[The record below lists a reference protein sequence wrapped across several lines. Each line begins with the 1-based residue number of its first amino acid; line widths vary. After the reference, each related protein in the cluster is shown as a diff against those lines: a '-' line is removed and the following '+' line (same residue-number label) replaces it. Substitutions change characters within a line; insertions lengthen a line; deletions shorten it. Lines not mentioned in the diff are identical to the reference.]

1 MVPLVFI
8 RLSQICR
15 RNAAPTTL
23 LNGVVPLSTVRPI
36 SHAAV
41 ADHNPEASPHTVI
54 KRVCFWVCDSYYN
67 QQKKSTHSDSTRP
80 LLNLPIDAD
89 SLTADQAITVIASLA
104 DEAGSMVALSFFHWA
119 IGFAKFKHCM
129 RFYIVAAS
137 CLIKNGNFERTHE
150 VLRYMLWNF
159 AEVGMLKE
167 SIDMVLELRS
177 HGLVLSSHTL
187 NCALSVVNGMGCFE
201 IAQNVFDEMCERGVI
216 PDAYSFESM
225 VVAYCRAGRVS
236 DADRWLSDMLSRG
249 FLVDKATCS
258 LILNMLCANGRVN
271 RALWVFNKMVEIG
284 LKPNVVHFSC
294 LINGLSSRG
303 SVKQA
308 FELLE
313 EMARRG
319 LKPNVY
325 THTSLIDGLCKK
337 GWTDKAF
344 RLFLKLVR
352 SDNYKPNV
360 YTYTAMIDGYCKE
373 EKLQRA
379 EMLLEK
385 MKEQGLS
392 PNVNTYTTLIDGHA
406 KAGEFDRAYELMDA
420 MEKDDLAPN
429 TWTYN
434 AVMNG
439 FCKKGRLPEA
449 YKLLKVCYR
458 NGVFP
463 DKFTYTILISASCK
477 QDGDVR
483 RAFAIFSV
491 MLKEG
496 IGVDMHTYTSLISLL
511 SRLRKMGE
519 CERILSDA
527 AKMGL
532 NPTTQTYTCMVSG
545 YCRDG
550 NIEKA
555 MKVFNEMSEY
565 GCAPDSFTY
574 GALIGGLCKES
585 MLNEA
590 RTLFSEMNDKGFSP
604 CEVTRVTI
612 AYELCKKGESSAA
625 MALLDRLER
634 KLRVRTVSTLVRKLC
649 SEQKV
654 DVAAQFFDKLLDA
667 TKTVDRVTLAA
678 FMTACYESNNYAL
691 VSDMSTRMTKEK
703 LEQHLMISAHLKC
716 LQQKGVS
723 LTRGVDEAYRR
734 PHLWLRLRQF
744 FSLPMKLSS
753 SILALLAYRG
763 QSDTPPEFEPSIRI
777 VELFWLQFFQILL
790 RLRGTRGDIETGF
803 PGLIPERRAVRVHA
817 TRPVNTNSL
826 AFLVTVLLLFMILNS
841 HQMSPNF
848 LLWLVLGVFLMAT
861 TLRMYATCQQLQAQ
875 AQAHAVAAS
884 GLLGHT
890 ELRLHMPP
898 SIALA
903 TRGRLQG
910 LRLQLA
916 LLDREFDDLDY
927 ETLRA
932 LDSDNVPTASMT
944 DEEINALPVHKYKV
958 SGPQGVNSSAQQGSS
973 SASVEKKQDLPN
985 PQVGLKTSDDDL
997 TCSVCL
1003 EQVTAGELIRSLPC
1017 LHQFHVN
1024 CIDPWL
1030 RQQGTCPVCKY
1041 RAGSQWS
1048 EIAQGEIDA
1057 SDMV

>member
-1 MVPLVFI
+1 MTVLKGEEVAVVQKWEMVVVHAVGEGGGGDKQDEKGGGDDNG
-8 RLSQICR
+8 RWSQICR

-23 LNGVVPLSTVRPI
+23 LNGIVPLSTVRPI
-36 SHAAV
+36 CHAAI
-41 ADHNPEASPHTVI
+41 ADHNPAASPLTVI

-67 QQKKSTHSDSTRP
+67 QQKKSTLFDSTRP

-89 SLTADQAITVIASLA
+89 SLTPEQAITVIASLA
-104 DEAGSMVALSFFHWA
+104 DETGSMVALGFFYWA

-129 RFYIVAAS
+129 WFYIVAAS

-150 VLRYMLWNF
+150 VLRCMLWNF

-167 SIDMVLELRS
+167 SIDMRL
-177 HGLVLSSHTL
+177 
-187 NCALSVVNGMGCFE
+187 
-201 IAQNVFDEMCERGVI
+201 I
-216 PDAYSFESM
+216 PDSYSFESM

-236 DADRWLSDMLSRG
+236 DADRWLSEMLSRG

-258 LILNMLCANGRVN
+258 LILNMLRANGRVN

-284 LKPNVVHFSC
+284 LKPNLVHFSC

-352 SDNYKPNV
+352 SENYKPNV

-379 EMLLEK
+379 EMLLKK

-406 KAGEFDRAYELMDA
+406 KAGEFDRAYELMDT
-420 MEKDDLAPN
+420 MEKDGLAPN
-429 TWTYN
+429 TCTN
-434 AVMNG
+434 
-439 FCKKGRLPEA
+439 E
-449 YKLLKVCYR
+449 VCA
-458 NGVFP
+458 

-477 QDGDVR
+477 QDDDVR
-483 RAFAIFSV
+483 RAFVIFNV
-491 MLKEG
+491 MFKKG
-496 IGVDMHTYTSLISLL
+496 IGVDMHTYTLLISLL
-511 SRLRKMGE
+511 SRQRKMGE

-527 AKMGL
+527 VEMGL

-550 NIEKA
+550 NVELA
-555 MKVFNEMSEY
+555 MKVFNDMSEH

-585 MLNEA
+585 MVNEA
-590 RTLFSEMNDKGFSP
+590 RTLFREMIDKGFSP

-612 AYELCKKGESSAA
+612 AYELCKKGESSTA
-625 MALLDRLER
+625 MALSDRLER
-634 KLRVRTVSTLVRKLC
+634 KLWVRTVRTLVRKLC

-667 TKTVDRVTLAA
+667 TKSVDRVTLAA

-703 LEQHLMISAHLKC
+703 LEQHLMISVHLKC
-716 LQQKGVS
+716 SRQKARAIS
-723 LTRGVDEAYRR
+723 NNQKADTAMMDNEAYRC

-753 SILALLAYRG
+753 SILALLAYNQVAAVARSLPIIG
-763 QSDTPPEFEPSIRI
+763 SSRVGVIAATRI
-777 VELFWLQFFQILL
+777 NEKLL
-790 RLRGTRGDIETGF
+790 
-803 PGLIPERRAVRVHA
+803 RVHA

-985 PQVGLKTSDDDL
+985 PQTGIKDL
-997 TCSVCL
+997 
-1003 EQVTAGELIRSLPC
+1003 
-1017 LHQFHVN
+1017 
-1024 CIDPWL
+1024 
-1030 RQQGTCPVCKY
+1030 
-1041 RAGSQWS
+1041 
-1048 EIAQGEIDA
+1048 
-1057 SDMV
+1057 